1 MVVPVHTCSVRGLGT
16 GGRGRGVGGGVP
28 RELWSLFGCDCTPQE
43 YDVRERE
50 GGGAVGVPD

>member
-1 MVVPVHTCSVRGLGT
+1 MYVVLGDWGLG
-16 GGRGRGVGGGVP
+16 GGGGGGGVP

-50 GGGAVGVPD
+50 GGGAIGVPD